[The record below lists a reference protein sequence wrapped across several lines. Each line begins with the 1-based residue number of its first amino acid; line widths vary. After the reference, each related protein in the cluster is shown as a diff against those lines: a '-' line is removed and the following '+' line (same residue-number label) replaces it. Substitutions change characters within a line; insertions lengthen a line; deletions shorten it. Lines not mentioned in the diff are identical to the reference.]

1 MPGENDEDQD
11 GLAELRK
18 RLAEMPAVASDFEAL
33 ARLMIDQLVPHKI
46 DRRLWE
52 DVAAGAN
59 VVLPAS
65 DQFGPVADR
74 LKPPPR
80 TGAPKGND
88 YGRVHAKGTM
98 EPSRFLKRQ
107 SDFIAGRA
115 GRIARIDRQIAELE
129 RQRADEEAR
138 LAEAEHGERLYAVTL
153 LLTAMRRAIAPVFAM
168 GPAWTLLRAIAGEVG
183 DEAKTGDR
191 ERDTQSILK
200 VLFRLRD
207 DAAFHRQL
215 KRAVRDVC
223 LAHEAAAD
231 RQVAD
236 REWDGPYDINHIL
249 SALVWPAPSRDQAKS
264 PDPDDD
270 DFRPW

>member
-1 MPGENDEDQD
+1 MSGGNDDDQN
-11 GLAELRK
+11 GLADLRK
-18 RLAEMPAVASDFEAL
+18 RLAEMPAVAGDFDAL

-59 VVLPAS
+59 VALPAS

-74 LKPPPR
+74 LKPPLR
-80 TGAPKGND
+80 SGTTKGND
-88 YGRVHAKGTM
+88 YGRVHAKRTM

-129 RQRADEEAR
+129 RQRADEETR

-168 GPAWTLLRAIAGEVG
+168 GPAWTLLRAIAEEVG

-200 VLFRLRD
+200 VLFKLRD
-207 DAAFHRQL
+207 DTAFRRQL

-236 REWDGPYDINHIL
+236 RDWDGPYDIDHIL
-249 SALVWPAPSRDQAKS
+249 SALVWPAPSEEDAKS

-270 DFRPW
+270 NFRPW